1 MLGSGMNQGHREA
14 GVLEDSH
21 GSASV
26 HDVTVFPHTHRRL
39 AEDCVRFPQGLQPLF
54 GTQGHVVQRTLSD
67 RSRETVGGL
76 GRASVASVGMRS
88 VPALRLCLLFSLG
101 SLPCEHLQRHVSAMA
116 AAEHSAALDADVE
129 Q

>member
-76 GRASVASVGMRS
+76 GRAPVASVGM
-88 VPALRLCLLFSLG
+88 LFSLG
-101 SLPCEHLQRHVSAMA
+101 SLPCEHLQRHVSSMA